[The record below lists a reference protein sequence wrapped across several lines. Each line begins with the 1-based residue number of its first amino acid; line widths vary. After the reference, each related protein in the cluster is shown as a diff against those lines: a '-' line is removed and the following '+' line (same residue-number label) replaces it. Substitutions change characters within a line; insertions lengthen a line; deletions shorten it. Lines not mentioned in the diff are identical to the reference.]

1 LFDIA
6 EELDSIRDVLTE
18 RGIEFALCG
27 GMAMAIYGFVRAAV
41 DLDLLVRS
49 EDVEAI
55 EDAAASLGYV
65 LDSHRIS
72 KTDAVAGDAM
82 MLDLLIVTHDS
93 CNVWNERQIVVWRDK
108 PLTVVSREGLM
119 TLKQLR
125 GTSQDLADIERLPA
139 EEIDLSGSAIDMRMR
154 RLGQIRNLCLS
165 LGKAGAEARR
175 KGQPGMFTPSTSKA
189 SSGR

>member
-1 LFDIA
+1 LLDIA
-6 EELDSIRDVLTE
+6 EELDSIRGVLTE

-27 GMAMAIYGFVRAAV
+27 GMAIYGFVRATV

-65 LDSHRIS
+65 IDSHRIS

-82 MLDLLIVTHDS
+82 MLDLLVVTHGAS
-93 CNVWNERQIVVWRDK
+93 EVWNEREIVIWRDK
-108 PLTVVSREGLM
+108 PLTVVSEGLM

-125 GTSQDLADIERLPA
+125 GTPQDLADIERLPA
-139 EEIDLSGSAIDMRMR
+139 EEIDLSGSAIDMRMK

-175 KGQPGMFTPSTSKA
+175 KGQPGMFTPSTAKA
-189 SSGR
+189 SSDR